1 MARQIILA
9 KPRSNAEIEAI
20 ALGFVK
26 KYQPN
31 VLEGGPKPFDILK
44 FFDCYMERDYGVS
57 SDYAITPTNAHAY
70 TDINDMKAVV
80 SSTLIDDDSQET
92 FLRATVSHE
101 VGHVVLHVEEFRKM
115 KKLLRFMH
123 DDDNIKL
130 RLYREDQVVLY
141 RNPEW
146 QAWRFAGAVM
156 MPASVVYSAAK
167 EGVGSYRMS
176 ALFNVSHAFLM
187 TRLRALKL
195 TDQVELF

>member
-1 MARQIILA
+1 MARQIIMA
-9 KPRSNAEIEAI
+9 NPRSSAEIEAI
-20 ALGFVK
+20 ALRFVQ

-31 VLEGGPKPFDILK
+31 VLGGDPEPFDILK

-57 SDYAITPTNAHAY
+57 SDYSITPLSAYAY

-80 SSTLIDDDSQET
+80 SSALIDDDSQET

-101 VGHVVLHVEEFRKM
+101 VGHVVLHIDEFRKR

-123 DDDNIKL
+123 DDENVKL
-130 RLYREDQVVLY
+130 RLYREDQVVVY

-156 MPASVVYSAAK
+156 MPASVVYRAANK
-167 EGVGSYRMS
+167 GIGSYQMS

-195 TDQVELF
+195 TDSVKFI

>member
-9 KPRSNAEIEAI
+9 KPRSNAEIEAT
-20 ALGFVK
+20 ALRFVQR
-26 KYQPN
+26 YQPD
-31 VLEGGPKPFDILK
+31 VLEGDPKPFNILK

-57 SDYAITPTNAHAY
+57 SDYTDTPPNAHAY

-80 SSTLIDDDSQET
+80 SSTLMDDDSQET

-123 DDDNIKL
+123 DDDNVKL

-146 QAWRFAGAVM
+146 QAWRFAGAIM
-156 MPASVVYSAAK
+156 MPASVVHRAAK
-167 EGVGSYRMS
+167 EGIGSYHMS

-195 TDQVELF
+195 ADQVELL